1 MINEDQLEQLCLSW
15 FKEVGYQTATGKQIS
30 QEGDSPE
37 RDHYR
42 QVVLHERL
50 VSQLK
55 IINPDIP
62 ADQIEDVA
70 HSFLKTK

>member
-30 QEGDSPE
+30 QEGESPE

-55 IINPDIP
+55 IINLDIP
-62 ADQIEDVA
+62 ADQLEDVA